1 MIDVRLF
8 ATLPMH
14 STSGRGE
21 FQLGPRAGL
30 TVRGVIEAEGLSPDE
45 IHIILING
53 VHGTLDSE
61 LHDGDRLGVFPP
73 VGGG

>member
-8 ATLPMH
+8 ATLPMR
-14 STSGRGE
+14 SLTGRKE
-21 FQLGPRAGL
+21 LQLEPQAGL
-30 TVRGVIEAEGLSPDE
+30 TVRQVVEEEGLNVSDV
-45 IHIILING
+45 HIVMING

-61 LHDGDRLGVFPP
+61 LSDGDRLGLFPP

>member
-14 STSGRGE
+14 SSTGRKE
-21 FQLGPRAGL
+21 FQLEPRIGL
-30 TVRGVIEAEGLSPDE
+30 AVGDVVDDEGLRRSD
-45 IHIILING
+45 IHIIMING
-53 VHGTLDSE
+53 KHGSLESE
-61 LHDGDRLGVFPP
+61 LVDGDRVGLFPP

>member
-14 STSGRGE
+14 SATGRKE
-21 FQLGPRAGL
+21 FQLEPRPGL
-30 TVRGVIEAEGLSPDE
+30 TVRRVVFDEGLAEGE
-45 IHIILING
+45 IHIVMVNG
-53 VHGTLDSE
+53 THGTLDSE
-61 LHDGDRLGVFPP
+61 LKDGDRLGLFPP

>member
-1 MIDVRLF
+1 V
-8 ATLPMH
+8 
-14 STSGRGE
+14 
-21 FQLGPRAGL
+21 
-30 TVRGVIEAEGLSPDE
+30 VEAEGLSPDE

-61 LHDGDRLGVFPP
+61 LNDGDRLGVFPP

>member
-14 STSGRGE
+14 STTGRST
-21 FQLGPRAGL
+21 FQLGPCSGL
-30 TVRGVIEAEGLSPDE
+30 TVRDVVEAEGLSPDE

-61 LHDGDRLGVFPP
+61 LNDGDRLGVFPP